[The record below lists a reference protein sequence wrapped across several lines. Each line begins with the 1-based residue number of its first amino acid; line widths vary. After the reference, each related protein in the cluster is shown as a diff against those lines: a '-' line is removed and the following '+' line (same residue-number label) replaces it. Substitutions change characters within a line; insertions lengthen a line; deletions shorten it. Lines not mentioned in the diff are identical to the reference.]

1 MRGYFGIG
9 VEHISKPSNAGT
21 IFRTAHAFGASFV
34 FTVAGSYSEREGAIT
49 DTSHAAGQMPFY
61 AFPSLETMILPSG
74 CELVGVELD
83 EEAFELPT
91 FHHPQRAAYI
101 LGPERGGLSDAVRAR
116 CRYLVRIPTQFSL
129 NVSIAAAIVMYDRV
143 LTVGRFGE
151 RALLP
156 GAPGTPPPEHVFGNP
171 RFRREVE
178 IYQATPP
185 SHVHPRD
192 LKRAKRLENLAR
204 QRPRKKNADD
214 PPTPPPAREP
224 AADG

>member
-9 VEHISKPSNAGT
+9 VEHASKSTNVGA

-34 FTVAGSYSEREGAIT
+34 FTVAAAYSERAGAVS
-49 DTSHAAGQMPFY
+49 DTSRTPDQVPFY
-61 AFPSLETMILPSG
+61 GFPDLDRLLLPAG

-83 EEAFELPT
+83 EEALILPT
-91 FHHPQRAAYI
+91 FHHPQRAAYV
-101 LGPERGGLSDAVRAR
+101 LGPERGGLSDDMRKR

-143 LTVGRFGE
+143 LTMGRFGE

-156 GAPGTPPPEHVFGNP
+156 GAPAVAPPEHVFGNP

-178 IYQATPP
+178 LYRATPP
-185 SHVHPRD
+185 SHINPKASR
-192 LKRAKRLENLAR
+192 
-204 QRPRKKNADD
+204 
-214 PPTPPPAREP
+214 REKP
-224 AADG
+224 